1 MPVTVA
7 QAERSFSCLSRTS
20 DVLKSTATQNRLT
33 DLGLLSLEAELA
45 IKRYFSK
52 VTDFVCEKKS
62 S

>member
-1 MPVTVA
+1 VT

-20 DVLKSTATQNRLT
+20 DVLKSTVNKNRLA

-45 IKRYFSK
+45 IKQDFSEIN
-52 VTDFVCEKKS
+52 DFVCEKKS